1 MRPPLLSPLL
11 SVCDRLRPAY
21 LPSPPYPPGG
31 RSHRFRPWAAERGS
45 ARRESEEAK
54 LRPSFSSDS
63 PMTVSLS
70 LTADGT
76 QQHNIAIMELLPAS
90 RLSRSRSARS
100 IATMVGDHRHL
111 HHRGIIHHRDC
122 RGDRSR
128 SRGRHR
134 RRWSPS
140 QSGHHPDRRPR
151 ISLRLYMFGWGPVT
165 IPDGE
170 RVAHA
175 GCIFLHCT
183 FFTSPTNA
191 LGLKQ

>member
-1 MRPPLLSPLL
+1 MKHLRSPSIALLSA
-11 SVCDRLRPAY
+11 CDRLFDRLFDRPSIAFDHPY
-21 LPSPPYPPGG
+21 FYPPITLGG
-31 RSHRFRPWAAERGS
+31 SKPRFRPWAAERGS

-54 LRPSFSSDS
+54 LRPSRSFSGDS

-100 IATMVGDHRHL
+100 IATMVGDHRHH
-111 HHRGIIHHRDC
+111 HHRGIHHRDC

-140 QSGHHPDRRPR
+140 QSGHDRIRSAAKDLAEVVYVWLGSFCHPGWATGSARR
-151 ISLRLYMFGWGPVT
+151 
-165 IPDGE
+165 
-170 RVAHA
+170 
-175 GCIFLHCT
+175 LHR
-183 FFTSPTNA
+183 FT
-191 LGLKQ
+191 